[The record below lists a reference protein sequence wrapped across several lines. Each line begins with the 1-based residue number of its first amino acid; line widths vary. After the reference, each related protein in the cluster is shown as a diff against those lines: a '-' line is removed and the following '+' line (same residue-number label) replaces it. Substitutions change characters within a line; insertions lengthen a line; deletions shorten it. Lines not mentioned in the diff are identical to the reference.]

1 MIKSDFMFSNPKLT
15 KLNFFV
21 NNGYNNES
29 KNNVPTNLAISPF
42 VNKLNNQEAI
52 VELKIEIGEKSES
65 YPFFLSLTIG
75 AKFKSS
81 DKIDEKDFDKFLN
94 VNASALL
101 LSYARPIVSSTT
113 CQAGMKAV
121 NLPFINFTK

>member
-21 NNGYNNES
+21 NNVYNNES

-113 CQAGMKAV
+113 C
-121 NLPFINFTK
+121 